1 MKNIEKYIIGI
12 LVFVAVGAIG
22 AAVYFGINTDKDNS
36 KKEDNKQE
44 EVLGDESKETDEET
58 NEQTSD
64 EDDKTE
70 EQSNELASE
79 EEKQIYRIYEGFNK
93 LTSRVAFLD
102 NDYILNIL
110 KGNDKK
116 INDEYK
122 FLTALYNADFTN
134 LDLDSDEAKTIEK
147 YLESKEVVCFTGKYV
162 KMQDVNAKLKEFFNV
177 SNVNV
182 KFSEDIDQW
191 WYYDESREIFYG
203 LGCGGYAG
211 PEEIV
216 TDYEIKKVD
225 GNYYVYQ
232 YVAFL
237 NYVDEDKGLYGVY
250 KDYDDF
256 IKFNNNYVETTS
268 NSEYKITPSN
278 KDSFHKY
285 AYKFMKNDKGNWYLD
300 SIEMVK

>member
-1 MKNIEKYIIGI
+1 MKSVEKYIIGI
-12 LVFVAVGAIG
+12 LIFVAVGAIG
-22 AAVYFGINTDKDNS
+22 AAVYFGINADKENS
-36 KKEDNKQE
+36 KNEGNKQE
-44 EVLGDESKETDEET
+44 EVLENNNEENKESNESADNKVTEDT
-58 NEQTSD
+58 NEI
-64 EDDKTE
+64 DD
-70 EQSNELASE
+70 NV
-79 EEKQIYRIYEGFNK
+79 EKQIYEIYEGFNV
-93 LTSRVAFLD
+93 LTWRVAYLD
-102 NDYILNIL
+102 NEYMLNIL
-110 KGNDKK
+110 KGKDKR
-116 INDEYK
+116 IDDEYK
-122 FLTALYNADFTN
+122 FLVALYNANFTN

-147 YLESKEVVCFTGKYV
+147 YLESKEVFCFTGKYV
-162 KMQDVNAKLKEFFNV
+162 KTQDVTAKLKEFFNV
-177 SNVNV
+177 SDTNI
-182 KFSEDIDQW
+182 KFSEDIDRW
-191 WYYDESREIFYG
+191 WYYDESRETFYE

-216 TDYEIKKVD
+216 TDYEIKKVNE
-225 GNYYVYQ
+225 NYYVYQ